1 MGYSK
6 RHRSSNM
13 FLKLI
18 YILLVLSLVN
28 CQGSESRT
36 DNKDTRTGFTA
47 GILSLLPLDSA
58 DLAPLAVIFLV
69 FMTGLLF
76 ANSLQSGL
84 LPPAAASKKVD
95 FGPTEFVDSRQPVDS
110 ILTALEPKFSS
121 PDQRPENNQ

>member
-28 CQGSESRT
+28 CEGSESRT
-36 DNKDTRTGFTA
+36 DNKDTRTGVTA

-84 LPPAAASKKVD
+84 LPPAASKKVD

-110 ILTALEPKFSS
+110 ILTALEPKFSN
-121 PDQRPENNQ
+121 PDQRTEKNQ